1 MFPDAGLMRASQF
14 EIYRLVQRAMEAL
27 GAGYGVDRDAARM
40 IAWLEARGLPGLAA
54 FARDL
59 PELEH
64 GLPVPALSRQPSG
77 TIFIDGGEGS
87 AIAFAGA
94 AMDLLAAAKT
104 NGSARL
110 VCRCSSPLFLI
121 PAALEIARGRFLAIG
136 WQSAGG
142 AVSALLAGDG
152 AVSLHAR
159 GAPEAALLAPAAG
172 ETVVEMAAIPL
183 QAAAGLDLA
192 LDAGALAER
201 HVRSLNE
208 GVEVPDALWKRLDAV
223 AARVQ
228 VPATSTSRER
238 GAGGGD
244 ANI

>member
-1 MFPDAGLMRASQF
+1 MRASQF

-27 GAGYGVDRDAARM
+27 GAGYGVDRDAART

-59 PELEH
+59 PALER
-64 GLPVPALSRQPSG
+64 GLPSPTLTRQSSG
-77 TIFIDGGEGS
+77 TIRVDGGEGS

-94 AMDLLAAAKT
+94 AMDLLAAAANV

-110 VCRCSSPLFLI
+110 ICRCSSPLFLI
-121 PAALEIARGRFLAIG
+121 PAALEIARGRFMAVG
-136 WQSAGG
+136 WQTAGG
-142 AVSALLAGDG
+142 DVSALLAGDG
-152 AVSLHAR
+152 AISLHAA
-159 GAPEAALLAPAAG
+159 GAPEAALLAPSVG
-172 ETVVEMAAIPL
+172 EAVVEMAAMPL
-183 QAAAGLDLA
+183 QTPPGLDLA
-192 LDAGALAER
+192 LDARALAER

-208 GVEVPDALWKRLDAV
+208 GVEVPDALWKRLDAE

-228 VPATSTSRER
+228 VPASSTSRER

>member
-1 MFPDAGLMRASQF
+1 MRASQF

-27 GAGYGVDRDAARM
+27 GAGFGVDRDAART

-59 PELEH
+59 PALER
-64 GLPVPALSRQPSG
+64 GLPFPALARPSPG

-87 AIAFAGA
+87 TIAFAGA
-94 AMDLLAAAKT
+94 AIDLLAAEAKA

-121 PAALEIARGRFLAIG
+121 PSALEIAFGRFLAIG
-136 WQSAGG
+136 WQSAEG
-142 AVSALLAGDG
+142 AVSALIAGDG
-152 AVSLHAR
+152 AVSIHAK
-159 GAPEAALLAPAAG
+159 GAPEAALLAPVAS
-172 ETVVEMAAIPL
+172 ETVVETAATPL
-183 QAAAGLDLA
+183 PAPAGLAQA
-192 LDAGALAER
+192 LEPGALTER

-208 GVEVPDALWKRLDAV
+208 GVEVSDALWKRLNAV

-228 VPATSTSRER
+228 VPASSTSRER